1 MIPPVVQPGDEFQRI
16 RMPNAAGASGKSLRI
31 VSVSGN
37 LAQFEWVDGVAME
50 DLQAALANLI
60 VAGPGITATFNPST
74 VQWTISVSASGS
86 IGTAI
91 IGSTFIVG

>member
-1 MIPPVVQPGDEFQRI
+1 MGILPQPYSEELTRLDQEG
-16 RMPNAAGASGKSLRI
+16 G
-31 VSVSGN
+31 VST
-37 LAQFEWVDGVAME
+37 E

-74 VQWTISVSASGS
+74 VQWTISVSTLGS
-86 IGTAI
+86 IGTAV